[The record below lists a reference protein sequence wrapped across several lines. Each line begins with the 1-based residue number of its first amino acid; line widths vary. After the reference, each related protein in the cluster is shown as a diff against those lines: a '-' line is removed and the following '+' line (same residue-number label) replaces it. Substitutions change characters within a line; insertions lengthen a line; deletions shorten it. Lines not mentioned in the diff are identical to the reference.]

1 MRLYQIKSG
10 TWYADIWY
18 GSHRKRVSLRTK
30 SKQLAGKRLLDLAE
44 EADWKNGRQV
54 AKIPPDEFLQ
64 DYRRYCDRTRT
75 PKTARANGCRLGILS
90 AWLSDRG
97 VQRLSDIDRTIVKD
111 LQNYLWARGLNNA
124 TVNRYVSLLKSSLTW
139 AVETGLLI
147 QSPIIGIR
155 KLPEARGEK
164 RRVFTP
170 LELDALYLACPDVQ
184 YGAFIELLSL
194 TGARMDELRLLEWRN
209 VSLERR
215 EITFEKTKSHLA
227 RTIPL
232 NDRGMAIVS
241 GLNQNPKQYV
251 FGSSAPA
258 WNPNVCGQRFTRM
271 ATRLGIAGTLHDFRS
286 TFASRLLDKGVS
298 PKTVQYLLGD
308 KTARMV
314 LEVYAQVV
322 PDSARR
328 AVECL

>member
-1 MRLYQIKSG
+1 MRLYQVPNG
-10 TWYADIWY
+10 TWYADIWS
-18 GSHRKRVSLRTK
+18 GSHRKRISLRTK
-30 SKQLAGKRLLDLAE
+30 SKQLANKRLFELAE
-44 EADWKNGRQV
+44 EADWKDGRQV
-54 AKIPPDEFLQ
+54 AKVPPDEFL
-64 DYRRYCDRTRT
+64 DEYRSYCDRTRT

-90 AWLSDRG
+90 TWLSEKG
-97 VQRLSDIDRTIVKD
+97 VQRLSDIDRIVVKD

-139 AVETGLLI
+139 AVETGLLV

-155 KLPEARGEK
+155 QLPEARGEK
-164 RRVFTP
+164 RRVFTLP
-170 LELDALYLACPDVQ
+170 EMSALYLACQDVQ
-184 YGAFIELLSL
+184 YRAFIELLSL

-215 EITFEKTKSHLA
+215 EITLEKTKSHLA

-232 NDRGMAIVS
+232 NDRGVVIISAF
-241 GLNQNPKQYV
+241 NHNPKRYV
-251 FGSSAPA
+251 FGDSFPA

-271 ATRLGIAGTLHDFRS
+271 ARRLGIEGSLHDFRS

-328 AVECL
+328 AVEFL

>member
-1 MRLYQIKSG
+1 MHLYRERNG

-18 GSHRKRVSLRTK
+18 GNHRKRKSLRTK
-30 SKQLAGKRLLDLAE
+30 SKSVANKRLQELAE
-44 EADWKNGRQV
+44 EADWKDNRQT
-54 AKIPPDEFLQ
+54 AKIPPGEFLE

-75 PKTARANGCRLGILS
+75 PKTARANGCRIGILS
-90 AWLSDRG
+90 TWLSDKG
-97 VQRLSDIDRTIVKD
+97 IQRISDIDRVVVKD
-111 LQNYLWARGLNNA
+111 LQNYLWARGLNNS

-139 AVETGLLI
+139 AVETGLLL
-147 QSPIIGIR
+147 QSPIIGVR

-164 RRVFTP
+164 RRVFTRA
-170 LELDALYLACPDVQ
+170 EMDALYLACQDVQ

-209 VSLERR
+209 VSLDRR
-215 EITFEKTKSHLA
+215 EITFERTKSHLA
-227 RTIPL
+227 RTVPL
-232 NDRGMAIVS
+232 NDRGMVIVNA
-241 GLNQNPKQYV
+241 LNRNPKRYV
-251 FGSSAPA
+251 FGASAPA

-271 ATRLGIAGTLHDFRS
+271 ARRLGIAGSLHDFRS

-328 AVECL
+328 AVESL